1 MMTDVPELV
10 AALKQRRLD
19 LGLTQ
24 REVGD
29 RSGIGQNLICTYER
43 GRTISPTLAKIVAWA
58 DVLGCDVAIA
68 ARPAPPLR
76 GHFDSLEDFQQ
87 DLRDNAW
94 ARRVAAPATPD
105 DLDEIRRR
113 LAERE
118 TEKENGNA

>member
-1 MMTDVPELV
+1 MTDVPELV
-10 AALKQRRLD
+10 AALKKRRLD

-24 REVGD
+24 REVGV

-58 DVLGCDVAIA
+58 DALGCDITFAV
-68 ARPAPPLR
+68 RPTPPLR
-76 GHFDSLEDFQQ
+76 GHFDSLDELLQ
-87 DLRDNAW
+87 DMYANAW

-113 LAERE
+113 LAEYE
-118 TEKENGNA
+118 VEKENRNA